1 MCYPF
6 VKWQHTISRKVCC
19 LSWKSIFFK
28 CAAVLLLAGVLLSC
42 HSTCVQLF
50 ISTILSVKLL
60 TTDGV
65 CHSCWALSV
74 ADTNINTSEKNV
86 FQGVPSKTRLQFYSW
101 VVSIFWCIKALVSTD
116 LAQVVYRADRPS
128 KCTFFV
134 IIFVDAIGRASVFIL
149 HFFSNAK
156 TQKPVL

>member
-1 MCYPF
+1 MDNRAMMKLCA
-6 VKWQHTISRKVCC
+6 TLL
-19 LSWKSIFFK
+19 LSDNITFPEKS
-28 CAAVLLLAGVLLSC
+28 AALAENPSFLNVQQVLLLARVLLSC

-86 FQGVPSKTRLQFYSW
+86 FQGVPSKTRLQFYS
-101 VVSIFWCIKALVSTD
+101 
-116 LAQVVYRADRPS
+116 
-128 KCTFFV
+128 
-134 IIFVDAIGRASVFIL
+134 
-149 HFFSNAK
+149 
-156 TQKPVL
+156 